1 MIALTKVSKSFG
13 NHLVLDEISF
23 SLSPGEIVGFIGA
36 NGSGKT
42 TTMRIIMGLL
52 SLDGGTITIDGISPR
67 SNRNISQSLGY
78 LPEERGLYMNESLL
92 SQLHFFGE
100 LQRMSKSSRD
110 AQINKLLYQLEIEQY
125 RDSTL
130 RELSLGNQQRAQIA
144 VALLHDPRYLIL
156 DEPFSG
162 LDPMGIE
169 SLLNLL
175 RAESER
181 GVAILFSSHILAQVD
196 EMSDRVLVLSGG
208 HIHSRE
214 DSSGELIDFY
224 RAVEANNGR

>member
-1 MIALTKVSKSFG
+1 MIALSKVSKSFG
-13 NHLVLDEISF
+13 SHLVLDEISF

-42 TTMRIIMGLL
+42 TTMRVIMGLL
-52 SLDGGTITIDGISPR
+52 SLDSGTVTIDGQLPR
-67 SNRNISQSLGY
+67 INRKVSQSLGY
-78 LPEERGLYMNESLL
+78 LPEERGLYMNEPLL

-100 LQRMSKSSRD
+100 LQRMSKRSRD
-110 AQINKLLYQLEIEQY
+110 EQINQLLYQLEIERY
-125 RDSTL
+125 RNSRL

-169 SLLNLL
+169 SLLNIL

-181 GVAILFSSHILAQVD
+181 GVAILFSSHILAQV
-196 EMSDRVLVLSGG
+196 EEISNRVLVLSGG

-214 DSSGELIDFY
+214 DLSGELIDFY
-224 RAVEANNGR
+224 REVEASNVR

>member
-52 SLDGGTITIDGISPR
+52 SLDGGTITIDGVSPR
-67 SNRNISQSLGY
+67 SNHNISQSLGY

-100 LQRMSKSSRD
+100 LQHMSKSSRD

-175 RAESER
+175 RVESER

>member
-13 NHLVLDEISF
+13 SHLVLDEISF

-52 SLDGGTITIDGISPR
+52 SLDGGTITIDRDSPR
-67 SNRNISQSLGY
+67 SNHNVSQSLGY

-100 LQRMSKSSRD
+100 LQRMGKSSRD
-110 AQINKLLYQLEIEQY
+110 TQINKLLYQLEIEQY

-169 SLLNLL
+169 SLLNIL